1 MPANPFKLLILV
13 GVLIL
18 LILSAGQSRT
28 DAQLPFYTDDADT
41 TEKGKFHLEIFDEHD
56 LLQVADYPA
65 KRQNNIN
72 STINYGLTSRLEI
85 DLNAPLLHITYSQA
99 SGIPNPSGFGDT
111 QLGLMYRFHDEK
123 PTSALPAMAVAFYV
137 EYPTGNE
144 LKQLGSGVVDYYLY
158 GVAQKSLTEKTV
170 GRLNGGIVFAGNTS
184 TGLVGIETTRGHVYT
199 GNGSLVRSFT
209 PRLSLGA
216 ELFGALTGNFKLSRG
231 QLTGQIGG
239 TYSLTNQLTLAFGI
253 IGGKFAASPRLGA
266 IVGIA
271 YDFK

>member
-1 MPANPFKLLILV
+1 MPANPFKLPLLV

-18 LILSAGQSRT
+18 LSLSAGRSRT

-41 TEKGKFHLEIFDEHD
+41 TEKGKFHLEIFNEQD
-56 LLQVADYPA
+56 LLQKADYPA

-72 STINYGLTSRLEI
+72 STINYGLTSRLEF
-85 DLNAPLLHITYSQA
+85 DLNAPFLHITYSKA

-111 QLGLMYRFHDEK
+111 QLGLKYRFHDEK
-123 PTSALPAMAVAFYV
+123 TSSALPAMAVAFYV
-137 EYPTGNE
+137 EYPTGSKRN
-144 LKQLGSGVVDYYLY
+144 QLGSGMVDYYLY
-158 GVAQKSLTEKTV
+158 GVAQKGFTEKTV

-184 TGLVGIETTRGHVYT
+184 TGLVGVETTRGRVYT

-239 TYSLTNQLTLAFGI
+239 AYSLTKELSLGFGI